1 MWVDWQ
7 DLVGFPM
14 GKHQAAH
21 QSAGAMCAA
30 DQTPAESKGNA
41 FSTSSF
47 FRLQHC
53 MLQHSKGLNSLTRP
67 QQPLSTSKRIGD
79 GPDFAVHLVL
89 KVEQLYF

>member
-30 DQTPAESKGNA
+30 DQTPAESKGNQKN
-41 FSTSSF
+41 TVC
-47 FRLQHC
+47 LQH
-53 MLQHSKGLNSLTRP
+53 
-67 QQPLSTSKRIGD
+67 QQFL
-79 GPDFAVHLVL
+79 
-89 KVEQLYF
+89 